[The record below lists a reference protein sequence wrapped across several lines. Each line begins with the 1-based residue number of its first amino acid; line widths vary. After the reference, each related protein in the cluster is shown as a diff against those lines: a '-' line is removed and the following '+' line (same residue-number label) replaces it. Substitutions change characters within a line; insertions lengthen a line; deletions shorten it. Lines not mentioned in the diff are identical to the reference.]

1 MTIDSD
7 IIIDRK
13 SLKRKITKW
22 QIIALLL
29 VFATIFALAGKSGGG
44 SGIKTDEDFIARIEI
59 EGVIAEDTY
68 RDKVIGDII
77 KNDKVKALV
86 VSINSPGG
94 TTVGGEELYQQ
105 FKDISAA
112 GKPVVVVMKTLA
124 TSAGYLIALG
134 GDHIIARNGTL
145 TGSIGV
151 IVQSAEFTDLA
162 DKFGVKLETF
172 KSAPLKATPSPFEKT
187 TPEAAAA
194 IDSVIQDFFH
204 YFVGLVAAERNMP
217 LEKATELADGRIYTG
232 SQALKLGLVDQIGGT
247 AEALAWLKEK
257 GTKATLE
264 IEDIAIEEPEAPLS
278 ELFFGDMKKSHL
290 FSKLGLNGLLA
301 IWYN

>member
-13 SLKRKITKW
+13 NLKRKITKW

-29 VFATIFALAGKSGGG
+29 VFAVIFALAEKSGGG
-44 SGIKTDEDFIARIEI
+44 NIAPNEDFIARIEI
-59 EGVIAEDTY
+59 EGVIAEDSY
-68 RDKVIGDII
+68 RDKIIADII
-77 KNDKVKALV
+77 KNDKAKALIV
-86 VSINSPGG
+86 NVNSPGG

-134 GDHIIARNGTL
+134 SDHIIARNGTL

-162 DKFGVKLETF
+162 EKFGVKLETF

-187 TPEAAAA
+187 TPAAAAA

-204 YFVGLVAAERNMP
+204 YFVGLVAAETQHHTR
-217 LEKATELADGRIYTG
+217 ESYRAC
-232 SQALKLGLVDQIGGT
+232 
-247 AEALAWLKEK
+247 
-257 GTKATLE
+257 
-264 IEDIAIEEPEAPLS
+264 
-278 ELFFGDMKKSHL
+278 
-290 FSKLGLNGLLA
+290 
-301 IWYN
+301 